1 MAILTLIARAAVA
14 ARGALGA
21 VLAGC
26 AVAGPG
32 APATPPPGAVPVGDE
47 RYLVPIGPDEEGCM
61 VYGMWAATRAVDT
74 ALRWRR
80 TDGTFVFERP
90 RDCERVEDEPDV
102 PGTPSTSRPE

>member
-1 MAILTLIARAAVA
+1 MAVLTSIKRAAVA
-14 ARGALGA
+14 ARGALCA

-26 AVAGPG
+26 AAAGPG
-32 APATPPPGAVPVGDE
+32 APATPPPGAVPVGDK
-47 RYLVPIGPDEEGCM
+47 RYLAPIGPDEEGCM

-90 RDCERVEDEPDV
+90 QDCERAEEEPSA
-102 PGTPSTSRPE
+102 PGTWSTSRPE